1 MTESKNP
8 FNGGC
13 ATCSRF
19 SGSMFQDLTGSDL
32 EKISTGKSCIS
43 FKKGSVF
50 IQEGTRP
57 NGVFCIHSGKVK
69 VYKHGDGRE
78 QIIRIAKEGDLLGYK
93 AILAEE
99 SFPVSAETLEDCSIC
114 FVPKPLF
121 LETLFTSSSF
131 AQRILREACRE
142 LELMTS
148 ELTNMAQK
156 TVRERVALTLL
167 TLSDTYGEDALEP
180 GRSTINLKR
189 EDLAGL
195 VGTATETLIRLL
207 AELKEERLIEID
219 GRKVIIRDKAGLRR
233 FARVY

>member
-1 MTESKNP
+1 MAESKNP
-8 FNGGC
+8 FNAAC
-13 ATCSRF
+13 ASCSRF
-19 SGSMFQDLTGSDL
+19 SGSMFQDLSGADL
-32 EKISTGKSCIS
+32 EKISGGKSCIS
-43 FKKGSVF
+43 FKKGNVF
-50 IQEGTRP
+50 IHEGTRP

-93 AILAEE
+93 AILSEE
-99 SFPVSAETLEDCSIC
+99 VFPVSAETLEDCNIC
-114 FVPKPLF
+114 FVPKQLF
-121 LETLFTSSSF
+121 METLFTNSTF

-142 LELMTS
+142 LEIMTS
-148 ELTNMAQK
+148 VLTNMAQK

-207 AELKEERLIEID
+207 AELKDEKLIDID
-219 GRKVIIRDKAGLRR
+219 GRKVIVRDKAGLKR
-233 FARVY
+233 FARIF

>member
-1 MTESKNP
+1 MNEPKNP
-8 FNGGC
+8 LNVGC

-19 SGSMFQDLTGSDL
+19 SGSMFQNLTGSDL
-32 EKISTGKSCIS
+32 EKISSGKSCIS

-57 NGVFCIHSGKVK
+57 NGVFCMHSGKVK

-99 SFPVSAETLEDCSIC
+99 PFPVSAEALEDCTIC

-131 AQRILREACRE
+131 AQHILREACRE

-167 TLSDTYGEDALEP
+167 MLSDTYGEDALEP

-207 AELKEERLIEID
+207 SELKEEKLIEIE
-219 GRKVIIRDKAGLRR
+219 GRRVIVRDKAGLKRA
-233 FARVY
+233 ARLY